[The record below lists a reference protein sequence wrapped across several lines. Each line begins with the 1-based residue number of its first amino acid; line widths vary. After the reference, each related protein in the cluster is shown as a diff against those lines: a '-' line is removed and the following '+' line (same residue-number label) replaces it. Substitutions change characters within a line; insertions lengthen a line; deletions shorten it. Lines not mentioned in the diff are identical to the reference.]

1 MFKAFGTFLHR
12 IPWWGLIL
20 GGIVTL
26 ILLAMF
32 ATPVQVIRLA
42 ESGDS
47 PEMKRAIQ
55 REIDSAFG
63 DSALGLAEGVV
74 KALQKNTND
83 PVRRAELDRAQE
95 EIARAREEILSA
107 QSSAKE
113 SAKDVAREA
122 AATAVAAVRTA
133 TEATYEAA
141 VERRVAIEEARA
153 EVQNALK
160 SAGIGG
166 EEALRTVDE
175 QLRAAKDQE
184 DAAHTALK
192 TLQDPPKPA
201 NGNGKKPK
209 GMVFGPQ
216 GLEIN
221 LGSDKKVPRAPS
233 PPSPPAAP
241 AASSAPD
248 APPAVVADAG
258 GTVISLDLDA
268 PDPSLPPLP
277 PELRR
282 EIHERVATDVR
293 RIGVGGA
300 LIAAFI
306 PLFFMTMVA
315 KYFIGRS
322 RRAQAFAEVK
332 QKEAETQSA
341 GRQIMEARL
350 QALQAQVEPHF
361 LYNTLANV
369 QALTEVDPPAANKMV
384 GHLIEYLR
392 AALPKMRETSST
404 IGQEVEL
411 ARAYLN
417 ILKMRMGP
425 RLDFAINVPT
435 ELNAMPFPPLM
446 LPSLVENAIKHGLEP
461 VREGGRV
468 DVTVELIGDRLRVSV
483 RDTGRGL
490 NGDADGGLAR
500 AANKG
505 GGVGLSNI
513 RERMLALYGDAG
525 RFTLEGNQPSD
536 TNTSG
541 RGVTATIELPANGAA
556 QFTPSSSN
564 APLGIGSFTTTQP
577 EPPKTWWRRT
587 ARIAGATHSAW
598 AKAMS
603 FTLIGIMI
611 VLAILFGLALA
622 GMVTGWLPVQ
632 WGGSEMTGVNG
643 LAVGTIVLLFVF
655 GILAIV
661 AMLVVAL
668 IYGVGIFAVGVVI
681 FALLVALISAFPAL
695 APFVLVG
702 LFFYWIFFRRKK
714 KVAK

>member
-47 PEMKRAIQ
+47 PEMNRAIQ

-74 KALQKNTND
+74 KALQKNTTD
-83 PVRRAELDRAQE
+83 PARRAELDRAQE
-95 EIARAREEILSA
+95 EIARAREEILNA

-113 SAKDVAREA
+113 SVKEVAREA
-122 AATAVAAVRTA
+122 ASAAVESVRAA

-141 VERRVAIEEARA
+141 VERRVAIEEARN

-184 DAAHTALK
+184 EAAHKALK
-192 TLQDPPKPA
+192 TLTDPPKPA
-201 NGNGKKPK
+201 NTDQKKPR

-216 GLEIN
+216 GLEID
-221 LGSDKKVPRAPS
+221 LGTNKKSPS

-241 AASSAPD
+241 SAP
-248 APPAVVADAG
+248 AIAADASK
-258 GTVISLDLDA
+258 VAIKLDLD
-268 PDPSLPPLP
+268 PLDVPLPPLP

-384 GHLIEYLR
+384 GHLIAYLR
-392 AALPKMRETSST
+392 AALPKMRETTST
-404 IGQEVEL
+404 VGQEVEL

-425 RLDFAINVPT
+425 RLDFSISVPM
-435 ELNAMPFPPLM
+435 ELNSMPFPPLM

-490 NGDADGGLAR
+490 NGDADGGMAR
-500 AANKG
+500 AADKG

-513 RERMLALYGDAG
+513 RERLLALYGEAG
-525 RFTLEGNQPSD
+525 RFTLESNQASD

-556 QFTPSSSN
+556 QFTPRSS
-564 APLGIGSFTTTQP
+564 APLGVGSFTATTP

-632 WGGSEMTGVNG
+632 WGGTEMKGIDGVA
-643 LAVGTIVLLFVF
+643 LGTIVLLFIF

-714 KVAK
+714 KVIK

>member
-12 IPWWGLIL
+12 TPWWGLIL

-32 ATPVQVIRLA
+32 AIPVQVIRLA

-74 KALQKNTND
+74 KALQKNTSD
-83 PVRRAELDRAQE
+83 PARRAELDRAQE

-107 QSSAKE
+107 QGSNKE
-113 SAKDVAREA
+113 DIKDAARDA
-122 AATAVAAVRTA
+122 AAMAIETVRNA

-153 EVQNALK
+153 EVQKALK

-175 QLRAAKDQE
+175 QLRSAKDQE
-184 DAAHTALK
+184 EAAKAALA
-192 TLQDPPKPA
+192 TLIDPPKPA
-201 NGNGKKPK
+201 TGSGKKPK
-209 GMVFGPQ
+209 GMVFGPK
-216 GLEIN
+216 GLEIS
-221 LGSDKKVPRAPS
+221 LGSDKKSPT
-233 PPSPPAAP
+233 PPSSP
-241 AASSAPD
+241 SVPD
-248 APPAVVADAG
+248 APPAPAPPDASKVA
-258 GTVISLDLDA
+258 INLDLD
-268 PDPSLPPLP
+268 PLDSPLPPLP

-404 IGQEVEL
+404 IGQEIEL

-425 RLDFAINVPT
+425 RLDFAINVPM
-435 ELNAMPFPPLM
+435 ELMTMPFPPLM

-468 DVTVELIGDRLRVSV
+468 DVTAELIGDRLRISV

-490 NGDADGGLAR
+490 NGDADGGLGR
-500 AANKG
+500 AAAKG

-513 RERMLALYGDAG
+513 RERLSALYGDAG
-525 RFTLEGNQPSD
+525 RFTLESNQPTEADAS
-536 TNTSG
+536 T

-556 QFTPSSSN
+556 QFTPGGSN
-564 APLGIGSFTTTQP
+564 APLGIGSFAANVP

-587 ARIAGATHSAW
+587 ARIAGATHNAW

-632 WGGSEMTGVNG
+632 WGGTEMKGIDG
-643 LAVGTIVLLFVF
+643 LALGTIVLLFIF

-714 KVAK
+714 KAIK